1 MKYTFGKRW
10 SVNLL
15 FLLFITL
22 SVGIVELL
30 HHEQKKVRQEY
41 FQREAKEQLSTIR
54 SKLEAAIV
62 SDIYIVSSLATLI
75 SLHPNSNKQALD
87 QASEKIL
94 RKGKHLRVIGLARD
108 DVVNYVYPWVGN
120 ESVLGLDYKKEPAQ
134 WESIVKAKTIEEIF
148 IAGPIELV
156 QGGKALVARVPIFSD
171 PPLNSQ
177 YWGVCSAVLNFDS
190 LLMEVG
196 FASFAYK
203 YRVAIKGLDS
213 EAEKGAMIY
222 GDEAT
227 FNDAFVKERVS
238 FPYGG
243 WVLAV
248 ADDGRYAALMPW
260 YQTQVV
266 RLIGYPTALILCL
279 VFLAIYRLYTMAH
292 SRSLHDELTGLPNRR
307 YFMYSLEHHFE
318 HAKKQGRDDTFAV
331 INLDLDRFKQINDT
345 HGHAAG
351 DKVLIACAER
361 LKSTLRSTDLV
372 ARIGG
377 DEFLVLSAR
386 MTHEKDMEILLNK
399 LKAALCSMPI
409 VYEGE
414 LIYLHISIGYCL
426 FHHEMKDSEEMLKQ
440 ADQRMYNEK
449 KANKMRFAAIG

>member
-1 MKYTFGKRW
+1 
-10 SVNLL
+10 
-15 FLLFITL
+15 
-22 SVGIVELL
+22 
-30 HHEQKKVRQEY
+30 
-41 FQREAKEQLSTIR
+41 
-54 SKLEAAIV
+54 
-62 SDIYIVSSLATLI
+62 
-75 SLHPNSNKQALD
+75 
-87 QASEKIL
+87 
-94 RKGKHLRVIGLARD
+94 
-108 DVVNYVYPWVGN
+108 
-120 ESVLGLDYKKEPAQ
+120 

-148 IAGPIELV
+148 IAGPMELV

-196 FASFAYK
+196 FASFAYQ

-260 YQTQVV
+260 YQTQIV
-266 RLIGYPTALILCL
+266 RLIGYPTALLLCL

-414 LIYLHISIGYCL
+414 LIYVHISIGYCL

>member
-1 MKYTFGKRW
+1 
-10 SVNLL
+10 L

-177 YWGVCSAVLNFDS
+177 YWGVCSA
-190 LLMEVG
+190 
-196 FASFAYK
+196 
-203 YRVAIKGLDS
+203 
-213 EAEKGAMIY
+213 
-222 GDEAT
+222 
-227 FNDAFVKERVS
+227 
-238 FPYGG
+238 
-243 WVLAV
+243 
-248 ADDGRYAALMPW
+248 PW
-260 YQTQVV
+260 YQTQIV